1 MMLSSNPIVNID
13 LPESAGHLALV
24 WRTMN
29 EGVITVDAE
38 GRVLAL
44 NPAAERLT
52 GWQRTQARN
61 QPCEQVFR
69 LASAVPSTPKAGASG
84 RGAGDNDSFSM
95 TRSRTEQQDVT
106 GTRSRTEQQDV
117 TGTKS
122 RTERQDVT
130 GTPAFADS
138 AQAHPM
144 SECLRTQRE
153 LRSVQPAILLPA
165 GGGHRLTVRWRALPD
180 HGGAVLLFE
189 DITHKTLLTQE
200 LAFRTQ
206 HDALTGLLNRE
217 EFEHRLHATLA
228 DARENDRRYRV
239 CYLDLDQLRL
249 INDTAGPFAG
259 DEMVRDAA
267 ALLRARLR
275 DSDLLARL
283 GSDKFGLLLLD
294 ADAAG
299 THALLESLV
308 EAIRGL
314 RFRWDDYSYS
324 LSMSVGA
331 AILDARTESVATV
344 MRDAGS
350 ACQSAQADG
359 RDRIHYADTAKT
371 GAAGDPGMMGRF
383 TEALKQDRFVLFAED
398 VVEISAPH
406 RVLYR
411 EILVRWRDPSGRLIM
426 PADFVQ
432 AAERYFLIT
441 AMDRWVL
448 QASLKHLA
456 ARPDD
461 GVIHAVNLSGQSL
474 GDEKFLDFV
483 LEQLRQTG
491 VAPGRLCLEITETA
505 AISRLS
511 EAVRFMRR
519 LSDAGVRF
527 SLDDFGTGMASF
539 SYLKSL
545 PVHFLKID
553 GSFVHS
559 ILENPMD
566 RGMVEAINRIGHEM
580 GLRTIAESVESVE
593 LLEQLRNIGVDLAQ
607 GRAIAAGRPL
617 ENV

>member
-1 MMLSSNPIVNID
+1 MMLFQWHIPLPDHAESYREYTVNTANPE
-13 LPESAGHLALV
+13 PAGRLALV
-24 WRTMN
+24 WRAMS
-29 EGVITVDAE
+29 EGVIAVDAQ
-38 GRVLAL
+38 GRVQDL
-44 NPAAERLT
+44 NPAAEQLT
-52 GWQRTQARN
+52 GWPRERAHN
-61 QPCEQVFR
+61 QPCEQVFH
-69 LASAVPSTPKAGASG
+69 LAGF
-84 RGAGDNDSFSM
+84 GDATDAA
-95 TRSRTEQQDVT
+95 QV
-106 GTRSRTEQQDV
+106 
-117 TGTKS
+117 
-122 RTERQDVT
+122 
-130 GTPAFADS
+130 
-138 AQAHPM
+138 QAHPLR
-144 SECLRTQRE
+144 ECLRLQRE

-165 GGGHRLTVRWRALPD
+165 GDGHRLTVRWRVLPD
-180 HGGAVLLFE
+180 LEGAVLVFE

-200 LAFRTQ
+200 LAFRSQ

-217 EFEHRLHATLA
+217 EFEHRLHAALA
-228 DARENDRRYRV
+228 DARENGRLYRV
-239 CYLDLDQLRL
+239 GCLDLDQFRL

-259 DEMVRDAA
+259 DEMLRDAA
-267 ALLRARLR
+267 AQLRARLR
-275 DSDLLARL
+275 DGDVLARL
-283 GSDKFGLLLLD
+283 VGDKFGLLLPD
-294 ADAAG
+294 TDAAG
-299 THALLESLV
+299 TRALLESLM

-314 RFRWDDYSYS
+314 RFQWDDNAYS

-331 AILDARTESVATV
+331 AALDARTEDVALV
-344 MRDAGS
+344 MREADV
-350 ACQSAQADG
+350 ACQIAKAEG
-359 RDRIHYADTAKT
+359 HDRIHYADSAKA
-371 GAAGDPGMMGRF
+371 GHAADRSMMGRF
-383 TEALKQDRFVLFAED
+383 TEALRQNRFVLFAED
-398 VVEISAPH
+398 VVEIRPPG

-411 EILVRWRDPSGRLIM
+411 EILVRWRDEAGRLIM
-426 PADFVQ
+426 PSAFVK

-448 QASLKHLA
+448 QASLKHLG

-474 GDEKFLDFV
+474 GDDKFLDFV
-483 LEQLRQTG
+483 LAQLRQTG

-559 ILENPMD
+559 NLDNPTD

-580 GLRTIAESVESVE
+580 GLRTIAESVESAE
-593 LLEQLRNIGVDLAQ
+593 TLEQLRSIGVDMAQ

-617 ENV
+617 ETV